1 MQILNKLEG
10 LDNIEDGTTRKLIT
24 KVSKSGDGNVM
35 TSIEISG
42 DTLSYNTANCVAS
55 TSIVDSI
62 SSSSSSAEIPS
73 AKAVY
78 DYIQSLDAEETEY

>member
-42 DTLSYNTANCVAS
+42 DTLSYNTTSCVTSA
-55 TSIVDSI
+55 SIVDSI
-62 SSSSSSAEIPS
+62 SSLSSSAEIPS

>member
-24 KVSKSGDGNVM
+24 KVSKSGNGNVM

-42 DTLSYNTANCVAS
+42 DTISYSATDCIVS
-55 TSIVDSI
+55 TSVVDSI